1 MNHLI
6 IIEKSVR
13 IFDVEIIIVP
23 CRLVAAT
30 KVVVLLKEFA
40 LRRLIIYF
48 SAQVYIDLVGD
59 QVLIALIAVLSC
71 FLED

>member
-30 KVVVLLKEFA
+30 EVVVLLKEFA
-40 LRRLIIYF
+40 LRRLVI
-48 SAQVYIDLVGD
+48 
-59 QVLIALIAVLSC
+59 
-71 FLED
+71 